1 MIGSNPFVG
10 PRPIETGQAIFGRD
24 REREELYYLLS
35 AERVVLLHSPSGA
48 GKSSLIQ
55 AGLIP
60 RLKPLFDVWR
70 PARVNLTTNGSAV
83 NRYTR
88 SAILGFEAEL
98 PENKR
103 RPENEIAGM
112 TLDLYVQDRPRR
124 RSAPQHVVLIFDQF
138 EEILTADPLALDAK
152 KEFFDQLGRL
162 LQDSRI
168 WALFAL
174 REDYLAPLGPYGEQV
189 PTHLK
194 NLYRLELLSRNEA
207 QTAIS
212 ETAVGA
218 GRTFTSEAVDKL
230 VEDLA
235 TVQVQQ
241 QDGTFVKQ
249 TGPHVEPMHLQVV
262 CRRLWD
268 RIPEDK
274 DTVEKSDLEAFGN
287 VTKALASY
295 YEDEIGKMPGRQR
308 ATREWVG
315 EKLIK
320 GGIRAQVLR
329 GVGASEGLDN
339 ELIDHMVDA
348 HLVRAEQRSS
358 ATWYELAHD
367 RLIEP
372 VLENNEEWFNANLT
386 KFEKMAALWE
396 SRDRLPGL
404 LLHGP
409 DLVVAREWAKRNHGL
424 TDAEQRF
431 LASSEE
437 AQATADRER
446 RQARRIRW
454 LAYALGIL
462 ALIALAALYQT
473 RLALRRQA
481 MASSVSLAYQSEH
494 EKNRDLR
501 LLVALQALAS
511 WDTLNAEEALHSAVQ
526 NFRGP
531 RFFTYGQKYL
541 VRRMAFSA
549 DSKLLVTA
557 NGNSTV
563 SLWDAGEFTLK
574 KTLDLDGV
582 EDLALSG
589 DGTTFVA
596 TAGGAIQV
604 IDSSGNLGDRIA
616 VSKAALRSIDVN
628 GFLAAGD
635 QNGGAFLLYPS
646 GHPGAIGGTRV
657 KVPLAGHTGP
667 VGAVVF
673 TRDGQDLITASV
685 DGTAIEWS
693 TDSAQERFKLRR
705 ESAPG
710 APVLSLAIRP
720 GPGGIVAAGDS
731 LGSIIVWN
739 ISTGRPVGTWQHTP
753 NKRIQSLAF
762 GSDGHILVSASQD
775 KTIKL
780 WQVEASGLLREG
792 LTIPCGNGDP
802 DYGCTALAFMI
813 DDHTLGVAGE
823 NGEIRLFETDLQ
835 RLFSE
840 ARSLV
845 DISQIGASDCTKY
858 FGTAACAVP
867 DKFTETR

>member
-10 PRPIETGQAIFGRD
+10 PRPIETGRPIFGRD

-70 PARVNLTTNGSAV
+70 PARVNLATNGSAV

-88 SAILGFEAEL
+88 SAILGLEAEL

-103 RPENEIAGM
+103 RPESEITGM
-112 TLDLYVQDRPRR
+112 TLDEYVQDRPRR

-174 REDYLAPLGPYGEQV
+174 REDYLAALSLYGEQV

-194 NLYRLELLSRNEA
+194 NLYRLDLLSRTEA

-212 ETAVGA
+212 ETAARA
-218 GRTFTSEAVDKL
+218 GRTFTSEAVNKL

-235 TVQVQQ
+235 MVQVQQ

-249 TGPHVEPMHLQVV
+249 AGPHVEPMHLQVV

-268 RIPEDK
+268 RIPDDK
-274 DTVEKSDLEAFGN
+274 DSVEKSDLEAFGDI
-287 VTKALASY
+287 TKALASY
-295 YEDEIGKMPGRQR
+295 YEDEIGKMPGGQR
-308 ATREWVG
+308 AIREWVG

-320 GGIRAQVLR
+320 RGIRAQVLR
-329 GVGASEGLDN
+329 GAGASGGLDN
-339 ELIDHMVDA
+339 EVIAHLVDA

-372 VLENNEEWFNANLT
+372 VLENNEEWFDANLT
-386 KFEKMAALWE
+386 KFEKMAVLWE

-404 LLHGP
+404 LLQGA
-409 DLVVAREWAKRNHGL
+409 DLAEAREWTKLYPEL

-431 LASSEE
+431 LTASEE
-437 AQATADRER
+437 AQAAADKER
-446 RQARRIRW
+446 RQARWIRR
-454 LAYALGIL
+454 LAYVLGIVT
-462 ALIALAALYQT
+462 LIALVALYQT

-494 EKNRDLR
+494 EPNRDLR
-501 LLVALQALAS
+501 LLVALRALAS
-511 WDTLNAEEALHSAVQ
+511 WDTPNAEEALHSAVQ
-526 NFRGP
+526 YFRGP
-531 RFFTYGQKYL
+531 RFYTYGQKY
-541 VRRMAFSA
+541 VIRGMGFSA

-557 NGNSTV
+557 NSNDSV
-563 SLWDAGEFTLK
+563 SFWDPHDFTLK
-574 KTLDLDGV
+574 KTVRIAGV
-582 EDLALSG
+582 ENLAVRR
-589 DGTTFVA
+589 DGTAFVA
-596 TAGGAIQV
+596 TSDGAVQIV
-604 IDSSGNLGDRIA
+604 DPSGNLGSRT
-616 VSKAALRSIDVN
+616 VLSKAALSSIAISSK
-628 GFLAAGD
+628 GMIAAGD
-635 QNGGAFLLYPS
+635 QDGLAFLFAAQV
-646 GHPGAIGGTRV
+646 H
-657 KVPLAGHTGP
+657 PLAGHSGP
-667 VGAVVF
+667 VRAVAF
-673 TRDGQDLITASV
+673 TPDGNTMITASV
-685 DGTAIEWS
+685 DGTAIEWDTS
-693 TDSAQERFKLRR
+693 TAQKRFALPLNH
-705 ESAPG
+705 SFLNAPL
-710 APVLSLAIRP
+710 VSLAISP
-720 GPGGIVAAGDS
+720 SGAIAVVGDS
-731 LGSIIVWN
+731 LGSIKFRN
-739 ISTGRPVGTWQHTP
+739 ISPDASIMGWTAAAH
-753 NKRIQSLAF
+753 KKIEALAF
-762 GSDGHILVSASQD
+762 RPDGQILVSASQD

-780 WQVEASGLLREG
+780 WNVDRSDSLGAGID
-792 LTIPCGNGDP
+792 IPCGNGDP
-802 DYGCTALAFMI
+802 NEGCTALAFMS
-813 DDHTLGVAGE
+813 DGHTLGVAGE

-835 RLFSE
+835 KLFSE
-840 ARSLV
+840 AGRIV
-845 DISQIGASDCTKY
+845 DTDQIKPWECTGY
-858 FGTAACAVP
+858 FGTEKCIVP
-867 DKFTETR
+867 DSFTQIRRVQ